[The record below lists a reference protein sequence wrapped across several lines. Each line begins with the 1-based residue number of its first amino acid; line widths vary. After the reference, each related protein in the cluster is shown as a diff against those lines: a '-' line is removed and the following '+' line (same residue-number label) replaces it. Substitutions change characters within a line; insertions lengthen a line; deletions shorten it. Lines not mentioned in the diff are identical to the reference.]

1 MPTWLLI
8 VLIVLVVVVLVL
20 VGLTIWSRRV
30 QKKQEEQAEDIK
42 KQAQTMSLYII
53 DMKKMHLKDSG
64 LPKIVYESAP
74 RMAKISKVPILKVKA
89 GNQVMSLM
97 CDPEVYKTLAPKQ
110 EVRAQVSGMYVVS
123 AKRVRGPVKEM
134 SKSQKRRENLLDKL
148 R

>member
-8 VLIVLVVVVLVL
+8 LLIVLVVVVLVL
-20 VGLTIWSRRV
+20 VGLTIWSRRA
-30 QKKQEEQAEDIK
+30 QKKQDEQAEEIK

-53 DMKKMHLKDSG
+53 DMKKMRLKDSG

-74 RMAKISKVPILKVKA
+74 RLAKISKMPILKVKA

-123 AKRVRGPVKEM
+123 AKRIRGPVVEM
-134 SKSQKRRENLLDKL
+134 SKSKKRRENLLDKL